1 LFYTRQ
7 LLAAVE
13 AVVTSVFAVADVA
26 VAVSS
31 VVLRRF
37 YFNADF
43 LTDVNQ
49 GGFALSFTSKSRT
62 KNEVGT

>member
-1 LFYTRQ
+1 MLLLLLLFYTRQ

-31 VVLRRF
+31 VVL
-37 YFNADF
+37 
-43 LTDVNQ
+43 
-49 GGFALSFTSKSRT
+49 
-62 KNEVGT
+62 